1 MARRLPYEQE
11 KAQKETDKEI
21 HDEGNPR
28 NSKRRRHISCD
39 HHEQRKKK
47 KLLGSHNTEETIEGT
62 MECQRAIIEVTP
74 LQSDEE
80 QVKTGRIML

>member
-1 MARRLPYEQE
+1 M
-11 KAQKETDKEI
+11 KEI
-21 HDEGNPR
+21 HAIQNDDGTYHVTITNR
-28 NSKRRRHISCD
+28 V
-39 HHEQRKKK
+39 KKK